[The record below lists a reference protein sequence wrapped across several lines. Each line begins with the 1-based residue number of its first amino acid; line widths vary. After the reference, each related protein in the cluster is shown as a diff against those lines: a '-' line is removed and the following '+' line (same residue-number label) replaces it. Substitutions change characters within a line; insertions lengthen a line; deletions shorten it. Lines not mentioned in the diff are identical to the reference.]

1 MFEAQGDVSFT
12 PKDQQHVFED
22 NLRFAQ
28 NRKDF
33 VMRTKAEYYSQMNEQ
48 KNLVGEKPTFKPAIN
63 QKKVDQ
69 GSNGKRYESI
79 LEKGKAYQDKLKES
93 QVEKMKEQLE
103 DPELTF
109 KPKINQ
115 PKKQKAPERKDIF
128 DTLYSQG
135 EKYWNMKFD
144 RMRDAIEYTQEPD
157 QYTFKPEI
165 LGNKRSGKVM
175 PTYTEMKANKVRE
188 SRVQSGN
195 DIVNIGDD
203 SQNQADNQESIDLE
217 EPTSVRIDIALGDQ
231 RHRIT
236 LFADSDAA

>member
-1 MFEAQGDVSFT
+1 
-12 PKDQQHVFED
+12 
-22 NLRFAQ
+22 
-28 NRKDF
+28 
-33 VMRTKAEYYSQMNEQ
+33 
-48 KNLVGEKPTFKPAIN
+48 
-63 QKKVDQ
+63 
-69 GSNGKRYESI
+69 
-79 LEKGKAYQDKLKES
+79 
-93 QVEKMKEQLE
+93 
-103 DPELTF
+103 
-109 KPKINQ
+109 
-115 PKKQKAPERKDIF
+115 
-128 DTLYSQG
+128 
-135 EKYWNMKFD
+135 MKFD

-165 LGNKRSGKVM
+165 LGDKRSGKVM